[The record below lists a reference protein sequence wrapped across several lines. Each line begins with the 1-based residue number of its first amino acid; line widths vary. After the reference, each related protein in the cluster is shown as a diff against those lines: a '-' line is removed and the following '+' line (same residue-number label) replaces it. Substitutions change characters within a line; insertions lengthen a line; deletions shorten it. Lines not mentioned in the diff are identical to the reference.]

1 MAERAARARA
11 STPVG
16 GFTGPGSPAVSLAL
30 LLATGAAL
38 TGFTVL
44 LEAEGPWFAST
55 LVVAAVVLAV
65 GLIVRRI
72 APAWA
77 RLWSV
82 VAGVLAL
89 PIALIALFALDALV
103 PVGDELP
110 FEGVVRRIGEL
121 VIDGETGI
129 AEQGIPAFAEDGIRF
144 LLAAG
149 IGALVLLA
157 DVAASALRRPA
168 LAAVPLLAVLA
179 VPVVLVPGE
188 LPLVSALATAAAFL
202 LLLAVHRPA
211 ASGGGAGAGR
221 AIGIAAA
228 VVALAVVAPSL
239 LPAVV
244 VGDRPAGQGIAGV
257 TTGVNPLIS
266 LGDDLRRGAPV
277 TVLRYST
284 TAEGGLY
291 LTLAYL
297 ADFEGQNVQPVE
309 SDGPAEP
316 TGDIGPPAW
325 FGDGM
330 PRTEVTTD
338 ITLANLRSRWV
349 PLPSAPERVTD
360 LDGSWIIDRDGVTLR
375 SPGGPLRTGAYTVD
389 SFIAEP
395 TPEQLR
401 AAGVDAP
408 GLERY
413 RAVPEET
420 EAIVEQTARAVV
432 GDAENA
438 FDQALALQRFFTGG
452 AFEYSE
458 QAPVDG
464 SYDGTGAEI
473 VGRFLEARS
482 GYCVQFAS
490 AMTLMARTLD
500 IPTRIAVGFLPG
512 VRDPDAPNE
521 YVVSSDD
528 LHSWPELH
536 FDGIGWVRF
545 EPTPS
550 RGAPPAYAA
559 DDVTA
564 TDAAAEPGAIPTS
577 TPDPETPTDAP
588 DPEAPTPGPDGSDPL
603 VPSDA
608 PGFGAGGRDGTEAG
622 SAAGFRPDPAV
633 VAAVA
638 MVLLL
643 ALFATPAAARAL
655 RRRRRRRS
663 EDALDRWREVR
674 DTARDLG
681 LPAALTVT
689 PRGLAD
695 AWAASDSSARAD
707 LERVLLA
714 AEARAFGADRSRV
727 DPPVIDG
734 VLAALRA
741 QSPGWR
747 RLLARVAPVS
757 LLTRADDALLE
768 AGEQPATGAAARSDP
783 AGSAPA
789 PSDAG
794 PSAPGPSAPGP
805 SA

>member
-1 MAERAARARA
+1 MAERATRARA
-11 STPVG
+11 SAPVG

-30 LLATGAAL
+30 LLATAAAL

-44 LEAEGPWFAST
+44 LEPEGPWFAST
-55 LVVAAVVLAV
+55 LVVAAVVLAA
-65 GLIVRRI
+65 GLIVRRT
-72 APAWA
+72 APAWV

-82 VAGVLAL
+82 VAGLLAL
-89 PIALIALFALDALV
+89 PIVLIAMFALDALV

-179 VPVVLVPGE
+179 VPVVFVPGE
-188 LPLVSALATAAAFL
+188 LPLVSALATAVAFL

-221 AIGIAAA
+221 AVGIAAA
-228 VVALAVVAPSL
+228 VVALAVVAPVL

-244 VGDRPAGQGIAGV
+244 VGDRPAGTAVAAV
-257 TTGVNPLIS
+257 TSGVNPVIS

-291 LTLAYL
+291 LTLSHL
-297 ADFEGQNVQPVE
+297 ADFEGQEVQPVVR
-309 SDGPAEP
+309 DAPAEP
-316 TGDIGPPAW
+316 TDDVGPPPW
-325 FGDGM
+325 FGDDV

-349 PLPSAPERVTD
+349 PLPSAPERITD
-360 LDGSWIIDRDGVTLR
+360 LDGSWIIDRDGLTLR
-375 SPGGPLRTGAYTVD
+375 SPAGTLRAGAYTVD
-389 SFIAEP
+389 SLVAEP

-408 GLERY
+408 DLERY

-420 EAIVEQTARAVV
+420 EPIVEQTARTVV
-432 GDAENA
+432 GDLAAPYE
-438 FDQALALQRFFTGG
+438 QALALQRFFTGG
-452 AFEYSE
+452 EFEYSE

-464 SYDGTGAEI
+464 GYDGSGAEI
-473 VGRFLEARS
+473 VARFLEARS
-482 GYCVQFAS
+482 GYCVHYAS
-490 AMTLMARTLD
+490 AMTLMARTLG
-500 IPTRIAVGFLPG
+500 IPARIAVGLLPG
-512 VRDPDAPNE
+512 TRDPDAPSE
-521 YVVSSDD
+521 FAVSSDD
-528 LHSWPELH
+528 LHAWPELH
-536 FDGIGWVRF
+536 FDGLGWVRF

-550 RGAPPAYAA
+550 RGTTPAYAT
-559 DDVTA
+559 DDVPA
-564 TDAAAEPGAIPTS
+564 TDAPAEPGATPTPA
-577 TPDPETPTDAP
+577 PDPTTPSDAP
-588 DPEAPTPGPDGSDPL
+588 DPEAPTPGPDGADPL

-608 PGFGAGGRDGTEAG
+608 PGAGAGGGDGTEAG
-622 SAAGFRPDPAV
+622 AVAGFRPDPA
-633 VAAVA
+633 AVA
-638 MVLLL
+638 VLAVALLL
-643 ALFATPAAARAL
+643 ALLAAPGSVRAL

-663 EDALDRWREVR
+663 PDALDRWREVR

-695 AWAASDSSARAD
+695 AWGATGPAARAD

-714 AEARAFGADRSRV
+714 AEARAFGADGARV
-727 DPPVIDG
+727 DPPTIDG

-741 QSPGWR
+741 QSPWWR

-768 AGEQPATGAAARSDP
+768 PSGAPD

-789 PSDAG
+789 G
-794 PSAPGPSAPGP
+794 PAAAPAP
-805 SA
+805 